1 MFTNNT
7 KLTFAILALA
17 AAGLATSCKNKNNDD
32 PKPTT
37 SFRGSFDYNTLTA
50 KTPYDSLFV
59 DAAKVSTVDL
69 TDGNNRLKMFT
80 ELNSHISGRVNNA
93 NNRELSL
100 DTLKGLFSNTGAMFV
115 DPTLDA
121 APVNLR
127 EKTGTSKSN
136 TSAVLSQIDSYFSG
150 IVLASKSVSVTAE
163 ANKAGKIAANPNA
176 TTGVSSKYLLDSNGI
191 ELIQAIQ
198 KGLIGSFQYDY
209 IGNVLL
215 SDAKLSSA
223 DNSKLVT
230 GKKYT
235 ELEHVWDEAYANFT
249 INRVY
254 SITPTTSERFLGSYT
269 REYGIGATYGDDY
282 LKIHPAFLR
291 GRAAIVNNDINEV
304 KAQAAIIRGI
314 YEKVIARAALGYL
327 NKWKDGHLT
336 DQGAAF
342 HQIGEGLGF
351 IYSLRFCTLNGA
363 DDTFSQELLNDL
375 IYNNPNGLWDLVG
388 NNTKVINAISK
399 IKTKFGI

>member
-1 MFTNNT
+1 MLKNNT
-7 KLTFAILALA
+7 TVKIALLALSV
-17 AAGLATSCKNKNNDD
+17 AGMAVSCKKKDED
-32 PKPTT
+32 PKPGTT
-37 SFRGSFDYNTLTA
+37 TFRSSFDYARLTT

-59 DAAKVSTVDL
+59 DAAGAKTTDF

-115 DPTLDA
+115 DPALDA
-121 APVNLR
+121 APVNIR
-127 EKTGTSKSN
+127 QATGTSKSN
-136 TSAVLSQIDSYFSG
+136 TSAVLSQIEEYFAG
-150 IVLASKSVSVTAE
+150 IVLSSKSVLVTAE
-163 ANKAGKIAANPNA
+163 ANKAGKIAANPNP
-176 TTGVSSKYLLDSNGI
+176 TTGVSSKYLLDTNGV

-230 GKKYT
+230 GKNYT
-235 ELEHVWDEAYANFT
+235 ELEHVWDEAYASFT
-249 INRVY
+249 TNRVY
-254 SITPTTSERFLGSYT
+254 SITPNTSERFLGSYV
-269 REYGIGATYGDDY
+269 REYGATAYGDDY

-291 GRAAIVNNDINEV
+291 GRAAIVNNDLAEV

-314 YEKVIARAALGYL
+314 FEKVIARAAVGYL
-327 NKWKDGHLT
+327 NKWKDGHQT
-336 DQGAAF
+336 DPGAAF
-342 HQIGEGLGF
+342 HQIGEGFGF

-363 DDTFSQELLNDL
+363 DDAFSQEILNDL
-375 IYNNPNGLWDLVG
+375 VYNNPNGLWDLVG
-388 NNTKVINAISK
+388 NNTKALNAISK